1 MGSRLSAC
9 LARVANDLAI
19 DMKKTLALA
28 ASLFLS
34 ASVFAGEFPD
44 VSIKEVKALVASKKA
59 VIIDVNGTESYAKGH
74 VPGALDFD
82 AVEKS
87 FAKALPADKSTLI
100 VAYCG
105 GPRCKAYKAAAEA
118 AEKLGYKNVKH
129 MSAGISGW
137 NAAGEKTEKAKH

>member
-1 MGSRLSAC
+1 
-9 LARVANDLAI
+9 
-19 DMKKTLALA
+19 MKKLLALA
-28 ASLFLS
+28 ASLALS
-34 ASVFAGEFPD
+34 LSVVAGEYPD
-44 VSIKEVKALVASKKA
+44 ISIKEVKALVASKKA
-59 VIIDVNGTESYAKGH
+59 VFIDVNGTESYAKGH

-82 AVEKS
+82 AIEKDL
-87 FAKALPADKSTLI
+87 AKALPADKSSLI

-137 NAAGEKTEKAKH
+137 TAAGEKTEKAKH